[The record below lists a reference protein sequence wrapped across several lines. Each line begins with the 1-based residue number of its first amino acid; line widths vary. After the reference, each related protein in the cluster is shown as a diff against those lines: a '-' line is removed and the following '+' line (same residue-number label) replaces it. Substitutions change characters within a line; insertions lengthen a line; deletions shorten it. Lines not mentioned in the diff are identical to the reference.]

1 MIFST
6 NKHTTS
12 LLYPTSMADS
22 SLSVSVIV
30 SNDSCSNQVKQTPIT
45 RRSNRKNTKNNQ
57 KLSAQKL
64 FNQISRAIAVATKHQ
79 LLTYEGVD
87 PETGSLVVDSLD
99 EDGRVEAV
107 GHR

>member
-1 MIFST
+1 MS
-6 NKHTTS
+6 
-12 LLYPTSMADS
+12 DS
-22 SLSVSVIV
+22 SLSASVIV
-30 SNDSCSNQVKQTPIT
+30 SNDRCSNQVKQTHIT
-45 RRSNRKNTKNNQ
+45 RQSNRENTENNQ

-64 FNQISRAIAVATKHQ
+64 FNQISRAITEATKHQ

-99 EDGRVEAV
+99 EDGGVEVV